1 MANAKPGPVDPEK
14 VQALA
19 VQIEAALSNSGGAG
33 GGGGGGGG
41 GECGASVSANVA
53 TIQSTIA
60 ASGADPA
67 VAMAA
72 LHVAQSSPS
81 LCPNAKP
88 AIASVDQTIADAVNG
103 SETPAAGGP
112 IGAGGPGG
120 ASPIGAP
127 QSYSSGGGSDYLA
140 R

>member
-1 MANAKPGPVDPEK
+1 LVVPQIASAKHGPVDPEK

-19 VQIEAALSNSGGAG
+19 AQIEAALGGSG
-33 GGGGGGGG
+33 GGGGGG
-41 GECGASVSANVA
+41 CGASVAANVA

-72 LHVAQSSPS
+72 LHVAQSSPD

-112 IGAGGPGG
+112 GG

-127 QSYSSGGGSDYLA
+127 QSYSSGGGSDYLV